1 MKLHVPFVQLPVQ
14 FDAARLLAEIEALGP
29 DRWIDHPQK
38 FPGNFALPLIAVN
51 GDPTSDAIAGPMRP
65 TPALAECPYLMQ
77 VLHRLGAVWGR
88 TRLMKLSG
96 HAEVTRHTDLSYYWR
111 ERVRVH
117 VPIRTKP
124 NVRFFCGDAD
134 VNMAAGECW
143 IFNTWLSHRVVNG
156 DDDER
161 IHLVADSVGSEPFW
175 QLVRNGRAPGHG
187 NFQGWR
193 AEHVAPAPD
202 ATPDLMYESVNVPQV
217 MTPWE
222 IREHLMFLLSDVRP
236 HPQIPVVQALISR
249 FAFIWQ
255 ALWAQY
261 GSDRSGWPHYRR
273 ALDQFRQ
280 QMTQAAAPLQ
290 LACGTQFMSGL
301 GAGILDVAL
310 ADRNQDFGAR
320 ETRPPPRGAEASSQ
334 YDPEFDRP
342 VFIVSSPRSGSTLL
356 FETLAQARGLYTIG
370 RESHALIE
378 GMAALNAGQ
387 LGYASNQLPASAATP
402 AVVQELR
409 QRMWAELRDRDG
421 VPPTDAPVRVL
432 EKTPKN
438 ALRVPFLVEVF
449 PQARFVYLYRDPRQ
463 TLSSMIEA
471 WQSGRFRTYAG
482 LPGWEG
488 LPWSMLLV
496 PGWRELNGRSLQQI
510 VAAQWEITTQTLL
523 DDLSALPAGR
533 CEVVHYDAFLANPA
547 DEVARLCKSL
557 DLTWDRPLGEA
568 LPLSRYTVS
577 EPATDKWRRHADL
590 IDEVLPALQATR
602 DRAERFVGR

>member
-438 ALRVPFLVEVF
+438 ALRVPFLAEVF

-577 EPATDKWRRHADL
+577 EPAADKWRRHADL

>member
-1 MKLHVPFVQLPVQ
+1 MQ

-387 LGYASNQLPASAATP
+387 LGYASNRLPASAATP

-438 ALRVPFLVEVF
+438 ALRVPFLAEVF

-577 EPATDKWRRHADL
+577 EPAADKWRRHADL

>member
-14 FDAARLLAEIEALGP
+14 FDAVRLLAEIEALGP

-38 FPGNFALPLIAVN
+38 FPGNFALPLISVN
-51 GDPTSDAIAGPMRP
+51 GDPASDAISGPMRP

-96 HAEVTRHTDLSYYWR
+96 HAEVTPHTDLSYYWR

-161 IHLVADSVGSEPFW
+161 IHLVADSVGSDPFW
-175 QLVRNGRAPGHG
+175 QLVKNGRAPGSG

-193 AEHVAPAPD
+193 AESVAPTAD
-202 ATPDLMYESVNVPQV
+202 ATPDLMYESVNLPQV

-236 HPQIPVVQALISR
+236 HPQIPVVQAVISR
-249 FAFIWQ
+249 FAFVWQ

-261 GSDRSGWPHYRR
+261 GPDRSGWPDYRR
-273 ALDQFRQ
+273 ALDAFRER
-280 QMTQAAAPLQ
+280 MTQAAAPLQ
-290 LACGTQFMSGL
+290 LACGVQFMNGL
-301 GAGILDVAL
+301 RAGILDVAL

-320 ETRPPPRGAEASSQ
+320 ETRPPPGGVVASSR

-356 FETLAQARGLYTIG
+356 FETLARARGLYTIG

-378 GMAALNAGQ
+378 GMAALNPGL
-387 LGYASNQLPASAATP
+387 LGYASNRLPASAATP

-409 QRMWAELRDRDG
+409 QRMWAELRDREG
-421 VPPTDAPVRVL
+421 AVPTDAPVRVL

-438 ALRVPFLVEVF
+438 ALRVPFLAEVF

-471 WQSGRFRTYAG
+471 WQSGRFRTYAD

-510 VAAQWEITTQTLL
+510 VAAQW
-523 DDLSALPAGR
+523 
-533 CEVVHYDAFLANPA
+533 
-547 DEVARLCKSL
+547 
-557 DLTWDRPLGEA
+557 
-568 LPLSRYTVS
+568 
-577 EPATDKWRRHADL
+577 
-590 IDEVLPALQATR
+590 
-602 DRAERFVGR
+602 

>member
-387 LGYASNQLPASAATP
+387 LGYASNRLPASAATP

-438 ALRVPFLVEVF
+438 ALRVPFLAEVF

-577 EPATDKWRRHADL
+577 EPAADKWRRHADL